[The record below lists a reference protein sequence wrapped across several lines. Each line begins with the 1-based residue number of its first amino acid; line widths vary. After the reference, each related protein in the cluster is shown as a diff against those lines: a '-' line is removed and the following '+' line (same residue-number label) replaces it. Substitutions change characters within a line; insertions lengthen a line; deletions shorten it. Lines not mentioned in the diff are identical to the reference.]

1 MRAALHMANL
11 FPAQDFDF
19 EMVEVRTL
27 IADDSISL
35 IQPNSFVIL
44 LHGEQPNLRRKQY
57 KRLHAGDFIR
67 AEAGSVDHRFW
78 GETGCT
84 CVLLTSTRDVIL

>member
-44 LHGEQPNLRRKQY
+44 LHG
-57 KRLHAGDFIR
+57 
-67 AEAGSVDHRFW
+67 GSR
-78 GETGCT
+78 T
-84 CVLLTSTRDVIL
+84 